1 MTLRNRIAAALAVV
15 AFASPALAA
24 DAPRDCTVCND
35 PTWPSLENLAPGI
48 PLNQPPVADSTAI
61 QGELS
66 RAYAISKA
74 PGVGVSAGSS
84 GGAVYSDPTWPTLNQ
99 GPSGMAMTNPSP
111 AQPAKSAPAKGAPAK
126 APTVAAR

>member
-1 MTLRNRIAAALAVV
+1 MSLRNRIAAALAVV

-48 PLNQPPVADSTAI
+48 PLDQPPATDSTAVY
-61 QGELS
+61 GELS

-74 PGVGVSAGSS
+74 PGVGVSAEGA
-84 GGAVYSDPTWPTLNQ
+84 GGTVYSDPTWPTLSR
-99 GPSGMAMTNPSP
+99 GPSGMAMTNPAP
-111 AQPAKSAPAKGAPAK
+111 AQPAKAAPAKSAPAKAPA
-126 APTVAAR
+126 VASR